1 MSIVRLEGI
10 LQHYDWGSLT
20 EMARILNREPS
31 GRPEAELW
39 LGSHPKGP
47 ARISNEGAPAQDLRS
62 LLAEQPRLLGGG
74 RRELPFLFKVLCAAS
89 PLSLQAHPDQDQA
102 AAGFAEEEARG
113 IALDDPARLFK
124 DQRHKPELIFA
135 LSDFSALC
143 GFITP
148 QEAADR
154 LELYGV
160 GQDLL
165 PARRLLLASA
175 NQEHFPKEYLAEI
188 LALRGDE
195 LRTVLAALTRG
206 ARNRSKRTGQD
217 GRFAELLLKL
227 SQRFGDDPGILAAMT
242 LRFVELR
249 PGEALFLPART
260 LHSYV
265 HGSGIEVMANSDNV
279 IRGGL
284 TSKHVDR
291 TALMNSLSWET
302 RAVTRVP
309 VETKAD
315 QHGASVS
322 RFLSPAEEFSLCLV
336 SVSGGKTV
344 PRRGPSVLLGLS
356 GHVVV
361 HSAGQR
367 HRLGQ
372 GDQLFCSALI
382 EYELAGSGQV
392 AVCSPG

>member
-1 MSIVRLEGI
+1 MNIVRLEGI
-10 LQHYDWGSLT
+10 VQHYDWGSLT
-20 EMARILNREPS
+20 ELARILKREPC

-39 LGSHPKGP
+39 IGSHPKGP
-47 ARISNEGAPAQDLRS
+47 ARIVSEGAEVPDLRA
-62 LLAEQPRLLGGG
+62 LLAAQPRLLGGG
-74 RRELPFLFKVLCAAS
+74 RRELPFLFKVLCAAF
-89 PLSLQAHPDQDQA
+89 PLSLQAHPDREQA
-102 AAGFAEEEARG
+102 SEGFAREEEKG
-113 IALDDPARLFK
+113 INALDPRRIFK
-124 DQRHKPELIFA
+124 DSQHKPELILA
-135 LSDFSALC
+135 LSDFSALS
-143 GFITP
+143 GFTSP

-154 LELYGV
+154 LEFYGV
-160 GQDLL
+160 SHELL

-175 NQEHFPKEYLAEI
+175 NQERFPKEYLEKV
-188 LALRGDE
+188 LSLRGDQ
-195 LRTVLAALTRG
+195 LRVILAAISKG
-206 ARNRSKRTGQD
+206 ARLRSKQSGKE
-217 GRFAELLLKL
+217 GRFAEVLLTLL
-227 SQRFGDDPGILAAMT
+227 QRFAVDPGILAAMT
-242 LRFVELR
+242 LRLVELR

-260 LHSYV
+260 LHSYL

-291 TALMNSLSWET
+291 AALMKVLSWDT
-302 RAVTRVP
+302 RAADRVP

-315 QHGASVS
+315 RHGAAVT
-322 RFLSPAEEFSLCLV
+322 RFVSPAEEFSLSLV
-336 SVSGGKTV
+336 SVSGGRTV
-344 PRRGPSVLLGLS
+344 PRPGPSVLLGLS

-367 HRLGQ
+367 HRLAQ